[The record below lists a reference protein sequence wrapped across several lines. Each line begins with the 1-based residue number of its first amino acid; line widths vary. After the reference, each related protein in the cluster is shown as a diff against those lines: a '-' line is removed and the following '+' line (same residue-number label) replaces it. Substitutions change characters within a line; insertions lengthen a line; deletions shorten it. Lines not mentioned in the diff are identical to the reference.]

1 MAIVPS
7 LHFDSAE
14 LPLAERFERWR
25 AAMAHYDVAQP
36 PGAEPDSFYNR
47 VDAWFLGNVVVTAG
61 QLSPIRFV
69 RSRALIDADGI
80 DRFNFLM
87 LKEGSWT
94 GDVDGRMLTAGA
106 GQIVLFDLARPF
118 EAVSAETDTISVQ
131 IARALIADAIPPGAD
146 PHGLVFNGTAGRV
159 LADYFMML
167 VRRLPVMDESEVA
180 DAVKAS
186 VGIIRGCIGA
196 VLDAAGSSAAQR
208 EIEVLHRASRY
219 IDQSLR
225 APDLSPQSI
234 CKAVGVSRS
243 ALYRAF
249 APLSGVAD
257 YIRARRLEAIHV
269 LLEDGEGN
277 QWNSDI
283 AAAFGFV
290 SAAHFSRAFRQR
302 YGYGARQARNG
313 TAKFHDLAA
322 LIDSHAAPDTF
333 RAWVAQLS

>member
-1 MAIVPS
+1 MPIVPS
-7 LHFDSAE
+7 LRFDSAK
-14 LPLAERFERWR
+14 LPPAERFERWR
-25 AAMAHYDVAQP
+25 AAMAHYDVAPP
-36 PGAEPDSFYNR
+36 PGAAPDSFYNR

-61 QLSPIRFV
+61 QLSPMRFV
-69 RSRALIDADGI
+69 RSRALIAADGI

-118 EAVSAETDTISVQ
+118 EAVSAETDTISLQ
-131 IARALIADAIPPGAD
+131 ITRASIADAIPPGAD

-167 VRRLPVMDESEVA
+167 VRRLPMMDESEVA
-180 DAVKAS
+180 DAIRAS
-186 VGIIRGCIGA
+186 VGIIRSCMGA
-196 VLDAAGSSAAQR
+196 VLDAPLGAAQR

-219 IDQSLR
+219 IDQNLR

-269 LLEDGEGN
+269 LLEGDERD

-283 AAAFGFV
+283 AAGFGFL

-302 YGYGARQARNG
+302 YGYGARQVRNG
-313 TAKFHDLAA
+313 KARFHDLAA

-333 RAWVAQLS
+333 RAWVARLG